1 MALDGAA
8 FSPKEFGLAIQA
20 ETTTLGTAATGGMTR
35 INVDSV
41 EMPSF
46 NLTQILDPRSGS
58 AGRVTDEDDVFIDQK
73 GVVKE
78 ITFSGTL
85 DTVTAPLLIQNCIG
99 KDAADE
105 IVSIAYD
112 YSPPELQTG
121 DTSSITIADTIT
133 IAVLNPNTGSNHN
146 MILPG
151 CVITSLTISGDMG
164 DESGRLKFSA
174 TARSGYI
181 ATFNQ
186 AAPTIS
192 TAYGTTYYSLATLA
206 GIGSGS
212 PTKTI
217 GGASDPVVQSF
228 SLAIENP
235 SEFVGQND
243 ASGNPDAIVRAVP
256 EISGNLDATVKYDAN
271 TGTLMNTMNTGA
283 NAAFYLATHDTLAN
297 SSTSFGFQAANARIT
312 SISYNEANAMMLDV
326 SSKAVATSSGNLFQI
341 HY

>member
-20 ETTTLGTAATGGMTR
+20 ETTTLGTKKTDGMTR
-35 INVDSV
+35 VNVDSV

-46 NLTQILDPRSGS
+46 NLTQVMDARSGS

-73 GVVKE
+73 GVTKE
-78 ITFSGTL
+78 ITFSGVL
-85 DTVTAPLLIQNCIG
+85 DTTVAALLIQNCIA
-99 KDAADE
+99 KEDTSN

-112 YSPPELQTG
+112 YAPPELQTG
-121 DTSSITIADTIT
+121 DTNSLTIADTIT
-133 IAVLNPNTGSNHN
+133 IAVLNPSTGSNHN

-181 ATFNQ
+181 AEFNQ
-186 AAPTIS
+186 AAPTVS
-192 TAYGTTYYSLATLA
+192 AYGTTYYSLATL
-206 GIGSGS
+206 SGGDS
-212 PTKTI
+212 DNPKKI

-228 SLAIENP
+228 SLSIENP
-235 SEFVGQND
+235 AEFVGQND
-243 ASGNPDAIVRAVP
+243 ANGNPNAIVRAIP
-256 EISGNLDATVKYDAN
+256 EISVNLDATVKYDAN
-271 TGTLMNTMNTGA
+271 TGTLMNTLNTGA
-283 NAAFYLATHDTLAN
+283 NAPFYLGTHDELAN
-297 SSTSFGFQAANARIT
+297 ASTTFGFQAANARIT
-312 SISYNEANAMMLDV
+312 SLSYNEANAMMLDV

>member
-20 ETTTLGTAATGGMTR
+20 ETTTLGTAATNGMTR

-73 GVVKE
+73 GVTKE

-85 DTVTAPLLIQNCIG
+85 DTVTAPLLIQNCIA
-99 KDAADE
+99 KEDASN
-105 IVSIAYD
+105 IVSIAFD
-112 YSPPELQTG
+112 YSPPPLETG
-121 DTSSITIADTIT
+121 DTSSLSIADTIT
-133 IAVLNPNTGSNHN
+133 IAVLNPNTGSSHN

-192 TAYGTTYYSLATLA
+192 TAYGTTFYSLATLSSGEAKKIA
-206 GIGSGS
+206 GCD
-212 PTKTI
+212 
-217 GGASDPVVQSF
+217 DPVVQSF

-235 SEFVGQND
+235 AEFVGQND
-243 ASGNPDAIVRAVP
+243 SNGNPDAIVRAVP
-256 EISGNLDATVKYDAN
+256 EISVNLDATVKYDAN

-283 NAAFYLATHDTLAN
+283 NAPFYMGTHATIGDA
-297 SSTSFGFQAANARIT
+297 STSFAFQSDNARVT
-312 SISYNEANAMMLDV
+312 SLSYNEANAMMLDV
-326 SSKAVATSSGNLFQI
+326 STKAVATSSGNLFQI